1 MDRVKRDEIAVEEC
15 FRRYQKIC
23 PEIVLNDYKGYPAE
37 IKKLKA
43 ELESILE
50 LTAVG
55 NSEVH
60 TSNISD
66 PTGDTAVKRVD
77 LAMQIAV
84 LEKMT
89 ELVQLAYAELSQMH
103 REILDIFFFKK
114 GMMGYNVQEYAD
126 EHYMSIASV
135 YRERRHALNDFA
147 VRFEEWLNAV

>member
-1 MDRVKRDEIAVEEC
+1 MDKVQRDEIAVEEC
-15 FRRYQKIC
+15 FRRYQRIC
-23 PEIVLNDYKGYPAE
+23 PESVLTDYKGYPAE
-37 IKKLKA
+37 IRKLKA
-43 ELESILE
+43 ELESIID

-84 LEKMT
+84 VEKMGQLV
-89 ELVQLAYAELSQMH
+89 ELAMADLSEMH
-103 REILDIFFFKK
+103 RDILDIFFFKK

-135 YRERRHALNDFA
+135 YRERRHALNEFA
-147 VRFEEWLNAV
+147 ERFEEWLNAV